1 MVSVRTEGDTK
12 SAFYSNWRSVGN
24 ANSSGLLAA
33 LFVMCAIL
41 ALTTPYFFTP
51 ENGLNILRAVSFVG
65 IAAAAAT
72 LVLVSGGIDLS
83 MAATMALAGTVS
95 GGLIEAGYPLPIAI
109 VAGLVAGGVIGVINA
124 VIIVGFGINPLI
136 ATIGT
141 QFAARGAAYLV
152 VNSREVFIMDPTFN
166 WIGQATVFA
175 IPVSGLLMLLVFAF
189 FGWLM
194 RDTVFGRQI
203 YAIGGTPNG
212 TSALLSGVP
221 VKRRMFQVYVVSGIA
236 SAVAGLLLSSYSNT
250 ATGYNAMGLEL
261 PILAA
266 VILGGTALGGGRGT
280 VWGTLAGVLLVGVIT
295 NGLTLNNA
303 PLAWVLVVQGAI
315 LVIAVVIDDRR
326 QARYDR

>member
-1 MVSVRTEGDTK
+1 MVNIRTEGDTK
-12 SAFYSNWRSVGN
+12 SAFYSNWKSRGS
-24 ANSSGLLAA
+24 ANGTGLLAS
-33 LFVMCAIL
+33 LIVMCSIL
-41 ALTTPYFFTP
+41 ALTTPYFFSV
-51 ENGLNILRAVSFVG
+51 ENGLNILRAVSFIG

-83 MAATMALAGTVS
+83 MAATMALAGTAS

-109 VAGLVAGGVIGVINA
+109 GVGLLAGGIVGVVNA

-152 VNSREVFIMDPTFN
+152 VDSREVFIMDPTFN
-166 WIGQATVFA
+166 WVGQATVFS
-175 IPVSGLLMLLVFAF
+175 IPISGILMFLVFLF
-189 FGWLM
+189 FAWLM

-221 VKRRMFQVYVVSGIA
+221 RKKRLYQVYIISGLA
-236 SAVAGLLLSSYSNT
+236 SALAGLLLSSYSNS
-250 ATGYNAMGLEL
+250 ATGFNAMGLEL

-266 VILGGTALGGGRGT
+266 VILGGTALGGGRGN
-280 VWGTLAGVLLVGVIT
+280 VWGTLAGVLLIAVIT

-303 PLAWVLVVQGAI
+303 ALAWILVVQGGI
-315 LVIAVVIDDRR
+315 LVLAVVIDERR
-326 QARYDR
+326 QAKFER

>member
-1 MVSVRTEGDTK
+1 VVSLQTEGNNKT
-12 SAFYSNWRSVGN
+12 AFYSNWKSIGN
-24 ANSSGLLAA
+24 ANAAGLLGA
-33 LFVMCAIL
+33 LIVMCSIL
-41 ALTTPYFFTP
+41 AVTTPYFFSV
-51 ENGLNILRAVSFVG
+51 ENGLNILRAVSFIG

-95 GGLIEAGYPLPIAI
+95 GGLIEAGYSLPIAI
-109 VAGLVAGGVIGVINA
+109 FAGLAAGGIVGVVNA
-124 VIIVGFGINPLI
+124 VIIVNFGINPLI

-152 VNSREVFIMDPTFN
+152 VNSREVFIMDPAFN
-166 WIGQATVFA
+166 WVGQATIFTF
-175 IPVSGLLMLLVFAF
+175 PVSGILMLLVFAF

-194 RDTVFGRQI
+194 RDTIFGRQI

-221 VKRRMFQVYVVSGIA
+221 VKRRMFQVYVISGFS

>member
-1 MVSVRTEGDTK
+1 MVSLHTADNTK
-12 SAFYSNWRSVGN
+12 KAFYSNWKSVGSAN
-24 ANSSGLLAA
+24 ASGLLAA
-33 LFVMCAIL
+33 LVVVTAIL
-41 ALTTPYFFTP
+41 SVTTPYFFTA
-51 ENGLNILRAVSFVG
+51 ENGLNILRAVSFIG

-83 MAATMALAGTVS
+83 MAATMALAGTVT
-95 GGLIEAGYPLPIAI
+95 GGLIEGGYPTIFAVI
-109 VAGLVAGGVIGVINA
+109 AGLLAGGIVGTINA
-124 VIIVGFGINPLI
+124 VVIVGFGINPLI

-152 VNSREVFIMDPTFN
+152 VDSREVFIMDPAFN
-166 WIGQATVFA
+166 WVGQATVFSF
-175 IPVSGLLMLLVFAF
+175 PVSGILMLLVFLF
-189 FGWLM
+189 LGWLM
-194 RDTVFGRQI
+194 RDTIFGRHI

-212 TSALLSGVP
+212 SSALLSGVP
-221 VKRRMFQVYVVSGIA
+221 VKRRQFQVYVFSGLI

-280 VWGTLAGVLLVGVIT
+280 VWGTLAGVLLVGVIV

-303 PLAWVLVVQGAI
+303 PIAWVLVVQGAV
-315 LVIAVVIDDRR
+315 LVIAVVVDDRR
-326 QARYDR
+326 QAKYNK